1 MAQNYTRKANECATN
16 YDKNQR
22 CAKEYIF
29 GAINSPEDIHLKID
43 LHGLHSNE
51 AIDTVKN
58 RLNET

>member
-29 GAINSPEDIHLKID
+29 GAINSP
-43 LHGLHSNE
+43 
-51 AIDTVKN
+51 
-58 RLNET
+58 